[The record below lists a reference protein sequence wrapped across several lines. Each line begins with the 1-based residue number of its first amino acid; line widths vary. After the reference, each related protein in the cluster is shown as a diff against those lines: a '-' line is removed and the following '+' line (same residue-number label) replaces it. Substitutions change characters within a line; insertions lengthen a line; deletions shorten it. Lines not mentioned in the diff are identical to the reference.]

1 MLPLLSECWRLA
13 QYLLRPE
20 ATLETAGERPAAA
33 GSAGISELAGIA
45 KALFWAGLAVLA
57 GLGLGQLHG

>member
-1 MLPLLSECWRLA
+1 MLPLLSECWRFA
-13 QYLLRPE
+13 EYLLRPE
-20 ATLETAGERPAAA
+20 DSLAMTAQRSPAA
-33 GSAGISELAGIA
+33 SRAGIA